1 MDIDGN
7 AFNNQPTYGDNSLQ
21 RGKGPANHKGNWWI
35 GGFENRP
42 SPSHQVGANQSDV
55 PQGAMTSPCFG
66 INGNSL
72 RFLTGG
78 SCFVNEI
85 RVELIVDGNV
95 VFRETGDCSESGR
108 PKKNLE
114 GFVWSFVSI
123 TGLRSQRQFAHK
135 CSFMASRPLGHCSF
149 RIS

>member
-55 PQGAMTSPCFG
+55 PQGTMTSPCFG

-72 RFLTGG
+72 RFLIGG

-85 RVELIVDGNV
+85 RAELIVDGNV
-95 VFRETGDCSESGR
+95 VFRETGDCSESMTE
-108 PKKNLE
+108 KSWD
-114 GFVWSFVSI
+114 VSSFVGRI
-123 TGLRSQRQFAHK
+123 AQLRLVDHS
-135 CSFMASRPLGHCSF
+135 SGHWGHINFDHLICQ
-149 RIS
+149 